1 LLAPAK
7 INLDLLITGRRG
19 DGYHLLDSVVVFTE
33 LGDEITVEKSDK
45 LSLNISGPFADN
57 LIVSDDN
64 LILKAA
70 EIVCKEY
77 GVKPNL
83 KFHLVKNLPVS
94 SGIGGGSA
102 DASAALKLSTDM
114 LNLKVSQKRL
124 GEIALSLGAD
134 VPVCLRSTTTLMQ
147 GVGEILTPL
156 TLSES
161 LNMLLVNPSVSV
173 STTKIFQN
181 YKLTM
186 NGFDQLRKYNIDH
199 IHDRLIVETL
209 VNSRNALEVVACSIE
224 PEILNALETL
234 KIQQGVLLSRMS
246 GSGATCFGIFDT
258 RENCLKAQ
266 KAIKTDNSNWW
277 VEATRII

>member
-1 LLAPAK
+1 MLAPAK
-7 INLDLLITGRRG
+7 INLDLLITGRRD

-70 EIVCKEY
+70 RIICKEH
-77 GVKPNL
+77 GIEPNL

-102 DASAALKLSTDM
+102 DAAAALKLTIDM
-114 LNLKVSQKRL
+114 LNLKVPQKRL
-124 GEIALSLGAD
+124 DEIALSLGAD
-134 VPVCLRSTTTLMQ
+134 VPVCLRSAATLMQ

-156 TLSES
+156 TLNKPLS
-161 LNMLLVNPSVSV
+161 MLLVNPGVSV
-173 STTKIFQN
+173 STSEIFQH
-181 YKLTM
+181 YKLTKDD
-186 NGFDQLRKYNIDH
+186 FDHLRKYNIDH

-209 VNSRNALEVVACSIE
+209 VNSRNALKTGACAIQ
-224 PEILNALETL
+224 PEIFNVLETL
-234 KIQQGVLLSRMS
+234 KIQKGVLLSRMS
-246 GSGATCFGIFDT
+246 GSGATCFGVFDN

-266 KAIKTDNSNWW
+266 KAIKTGNSNWW

>member
-1 LLAPAK
+1 MLAPAK

-102 DASAALKLSTDM
+102 NASAALKLSTDM

-124 GEIALSLGAD
+124 GEIALCLGAD

-156 TLSES
+156 TLSEP

-173 STTKIFQN
+173 STPEIFQN

-246 GSGATCFGIFDT
+246 GSGATCFGIFDN

-266 KAIKTDNSNWW
+266 KAIKTGNSNWW

>member
-102 DASAALKLSTDM
+102 NASAALKLSTDM

-124 GEIALSLGAD
+124 GEIALCLGAD

-156 TLSES
+156 TLSEP

-173 STTKIFQN
+173 STPEIFQN

-246 GSGATCFGIFDT
+246 GSGATCFGIFDN

-266 KAIKTDNSNWW
+266 KAIKTGNSNWW

>member
-1 LLAPAK
+1 MLAPAK
-7 INLDLLITGRRG
+7 INLDLLITGRRD

-33 LGDEITVEKSDK
+33 LGDEITAEKSDK

-70 EIVCKEY
+70 RIIFKEH
-77 GVKPNL
+77 GIEPNF

-102 DASAALKLSTDM
+102 DAAAALKLTIDM
-114 LNLKVSQKRL
+114 LNLKVPQKRL
-124 GEIALSLGAD
+124 DEIALSLGAD
-134 VPVCLRSTTTLMQ
+134 VPVCLRSAATLMQ

-156 TLSES
+156 TLNKPLS
-161 LNMLLVNPSVSV
+161 MLLVNPGVSV
-173 STTKIFQN
+173 STSEIFQH
-181 YKLTM
+181 YKLTKDD
-186 NGFDQLRKYNIDH
+186 FDHLRKYNIDH
-199 IHDRLIVETL
+199 IHDRLIVEAL
-209 VNSRNALEVVACSIE
+209 VNSRNALKTGACAIQ
-224 PEILNALETL
+224 PEIFNVLETL
-234 KIQQGVLLSRMS
+234 KIQKGVLLSRMS
-246 GSGATCFGIFDT
+246 GSGATCFGVFDN

-266 KAIKTDNSNWW
+266 KAIKTGNSNWW